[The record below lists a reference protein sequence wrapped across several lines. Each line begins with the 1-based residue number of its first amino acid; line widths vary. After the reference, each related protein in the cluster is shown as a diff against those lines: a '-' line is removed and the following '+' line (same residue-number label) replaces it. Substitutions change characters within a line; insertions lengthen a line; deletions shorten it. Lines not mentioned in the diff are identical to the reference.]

1 MLQKYVLASHDRSRM
16 RRLRSREAF
25 VQVWEFC
32 LAIEM
37 DPNIRWIGRLMRGAP
52 FFFPIRDATLRKLG
66 RTYQARPPSLQILRR
81 VFQARG
87 THLSR
92 AIGKGSPIGST
103 SLVPSTKL
111 ARDPARSQVASSPPS
126 LAPAPGTPEHG
137 RIDSSRAMQML
148 LTLEPRLNGA

>member
-52 FFFPIRDATLRKLG
+52 
-66 RTYQARPPSLQILRR
+66 
-81 VFQARG
+81 
-87 THLSR
+87 
-92 AIGKGSPIGST
+92 
-103 SLVPSTKL
+103 
-111 ARDPARSQVASSPPS
+111 
-126 LAPAPGTPEHG
+126 
-137 RIDSSRAMQML
+137 
-148 LTLEPRLNGA
+148 